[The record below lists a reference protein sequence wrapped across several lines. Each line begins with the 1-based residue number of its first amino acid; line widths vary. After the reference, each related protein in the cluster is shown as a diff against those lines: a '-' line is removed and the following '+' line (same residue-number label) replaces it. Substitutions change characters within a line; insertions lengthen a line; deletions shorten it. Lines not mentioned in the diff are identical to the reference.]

1 MQRNITDMNKNV
13 ETTAYRKDL
22 KLRIMSTAMAMF
34 REKGIKSVK
43 MDDIAASLSISKR
56 TLYEIFDNKELLLYE
71 ALRTEHESNSDAIR
85 ISCEKQDTNVMDT
98 LLAFYHHQM
107 EEFSRVCPAFFT
119 ELGRYPKVLQ
129 YLHAEDQRNKENA
142 MRFFMRG
149 IDEGFFRSD
158 INYDIVTRVNK
169 MGINEAMESRMF
181 DEYSLPEIFSN
192 IILTFFRGICTPK
205 GMKMLEHFSLSN
217 DFVKH

>member
-1 MQRNITDMNKNV
+1 MNKNV
-13 ETTAYRKDL
+13 ETTAYRKEL
-22 KLRIMSTAMAMF
+22 KSRIMSTAMAMF

-43 MDDIAASLSISKR
+43 MDDIAAALSVSKR

-71 ALRTEHESNSDAIR
+71 ALRSEHEAHADEVR
-85 ISCEKQDTNVMDT
+85 LFCEQQDSNVMDT
-98 LLAFYHHQM
+98 LLAFYHYQM

-119 ELGRYPKVLQ
+119 ELGRYPMVLQ

-158 INYDIVTRVNK
+158 INYDIVTRVSK
-169 MGINEAMESRMF
+169 MGINGAMESRMF

-205 GMKMLEHFSLSN
+205 GLEMLEHFSMS
-217 DFVKH
+217 KEPMK